1 MSVLD
6 GRRQRLT
13 RLVEFASVGSVGM
26 VVDLAITFSLLPIVS
41 PLAANVCGFAVAVT
55 HNFAGNWLVTFD
67 RPEGSI
73 PRQYASYV
81 SVHSLTFLV
90 RAGVLSTVLAT
101 TALPATVATVVGIG
115 AAVLLN
121 YLASE
126 RIFAGSGVADALN
139 WVAHQVYNSRLRG
152 LLMVSGLYPLLF
164 GVYARVLAVVTGD
177 EHRMTVG
184 GVTAT
189 VGMETPTETVSVL
202 HTLENERAVLERFV
216 ADIERGDRVLDVGAN
231 VGVYTALA
239 DAAGAAVTAVEPHGP
254 TAERC
259 RQNCPGA
266 TVHELAL
273 GAGVG
278 RVGLEVE
285 WEAVGT
291 QRGSVA
297 DGGAVRQIPGD
308 RLETPD
314 VVKIDV
320 EGAELAVLNGL
331 QRTLAER
338 PPRAVYVETHG
349 DGQEAAV
356 RERLEGDVTAFPVG
370 DEETMLRVS

>member
-1 MSVLD
+1 L
-6 GRRQRLT
+6 QRFPA
-13 RLVEFASVGSVGM
+13 RLFHPHAELVIFE
-26 VVDLAITFSLLPIVS
+26 
-41 PLAANVCGFAVAVT
+41 VAVRFDL
-55 HNFAGNWLVTFD
+55 HGSEIVVMPHVELRRWQLEVVGNPILNDGHRVQIA
-67 RPEGSI
+67 P
-73 PRQYASYV
+73 V
-81 SVHSLTFLV
+81 V
-90 RAGVLSTVLAT
+90 
-101 TALPATVATVVGIG
+101 PAVATVVGIG

-189 VGMETPTETVSVL
+189 VGMATPTETVSVL
-202 HTLENERAVLERFV
+202 HTLENERAVLEQFV
-216 ADIERGDRVLDVGAN
+216 ADIEPDDRVLDVGAN

-239 DAAGAAVTAVEPHGP
+239 DAAGAAVVAVEPHTP

-259 RQNCPGA
+259 RENCPGA

-278 RVGLEVE
+278 RVGLDV
-285 WEAVGT
+285 ARDVVGT
-291 QRGSVA
+291 QRGSVG
-297 DGGAVRQIPGD
+297 DGGAVRQVPGD
-308 RLETPD
+308 RLPTPD

-320 EGAELAVLNGL
+320 EGAELAVLDGL
-331 QRTLAER
+331 QRTLAES

-349 DGQEAAV
+349 DSQAAAV
-356 RERLEGDVTAFPVG
+356 RERLEGDVMAFPVG
-370 DEETMLRVS
+370 EEETMLRVVC